1 MTVRIGFIGTGNIAQ
16 LHLQR
21 LQQIEEVEIVALC
34 DLDLERAEAARKKF
48 GGTAYSDYHQMLER
62 ERLDALYICIPPFA
76 HLDQELEAIKR
87 GIHLYVE
94 KPVILDM
101 ELGKRI
107 EKAIQQQGVIAACG
121 YQWRYFDTVD
131 QLKSLVE
138 QEPIGLAV
146 GYWFGGVPQMPWWRS
161 RYQSGGQLVEQTSH
175 IVDLARYLLGD
186 VAKVGAYAF
195 RGLIRDIPGYNVDDA
210 SVAILKFE
218 SGAIGVISSS
228 CLLTSGGGTAG
239 LTLLG
244 RDLRIDCE
252 FGKLRIQRSRQVQ
265 EFTPQ
270 VDPHLRASQAFVKA
284 VATGDP
290 SGIRSTYAD
299 GLKTAQVTLA
309 ANHAMQTGQIVRL

>member
-1 MTVRIGFIGTGNIAQ
+1 MAVRIGFIGTGNIAQ
-16 LHLQR
+16 FHLQR
-21 LQQIEEVEIVALC
+21 LQQIEEAEIVALC

-48 GGTAYSDYHQMLER
+48 GGTIYADYHEMLER
-62 ERLDALYICIPPFA
+62 EKLDALYICIPPFA

-94 KPVILDM
+94 KPVILDV

-131 QLKSLVE
+131 RLKSLAE
-138 QEPIGLAV
+138 QEPIGLVV
-146 GYWFGGVPQMPWWRS
+146 GHWFGGVPQAPWWRS
-161 RYQSGGQLVEQTSH
+161 RYQSGGQLVEQTTH

-186 VAKVGAYAF
+186 VTEVGAYGF

-210 SVAILKFE
+210 SVAILKFK
-218 SGAIGVISSS
+218 SGAIGAISSS

-270 VDPHLRASQAFVKA
+270 VDPHLRASQVFVKA

-290 SGIRSTYAD
+290 TGIRSTYAD

>member
-1 MTVRIGFIGTGNIAQ
+1 
-16 LHLQR
+16 
-21 LQQIEEVEIVALC
+21 
-34 DLDLERAEAARKKF
+34 
-48 GGTAYSDYHQMLER
+48 MLER
-62 ERLDALYICIPPFA
+62 EKLDALYICIPPFA

-94 KPVILDM
+94 KPVILDV

-131 QLKSLVE
+131 RLKSLAE
-138 QEPIGLAV
+138 QEPIGLVV
-146 GYWFGGVPQMPWWRS
+146 GHWFGGVPQAPWWRS
-161 RYQSGGQLVEQTSH
+161 RYQSGGQLVEQTTH

-186 VAKVGAYAF
+186 VTEVGAYGF

-210 SVAILKFE
+210 SVAILKFK
-218 SGAIGVISSS
+218 SGAIGAISSS

-270 VDPHLRASQAFVKA
+270 VDPHLRASQVFVKA

-290 SGIRSTYAD
+290 TGIRSTYAD